1 MTRHLLCRPA
11 SPGAI
16 LSKALADSGESLDY
30 VSAVAEIKPKR
41 LRAILDGAYPTKGEV
56 RGLAV
61 VLDRWH
67 VALWREIR
75 NARAACQRWD
85 EEERRIAKEKR

>member
-1 MTRHLLCRPA
+1 MTHQLCRPA

-16 LSKALADSGESLDY
+16 LSKALADSGDSLDY
-30 VSAVAEIKPKR
+30 VSAIAKIKPKR
-41 LRAILDGAYPTKGEV
+41 LRAILDGAYPTKDEV

-75 NARAACQRWD
+75 NARTACELWD
-85 EEERRIAKEKR
+85 EEERRMLAHDDQ